1 MASGDERRKNLRV
14 VFNAQVTV
22 RETGGEGR
30 IITSE
35 ETRDIILKG
44 LYVYTSDPLPV
55 ATPCVVELR
64 LAGEKSDLKLIIEGE
79 VARNDSSGM
88 GILFRQMEIDCLIH
102 LKNILYYNSGEP
114 ERIDNELA
122 GVY

>member
-1 MASGDERRKNLRV
+1 MFSGDERRRNLRV
-14 VFNAQVTV
+14 LFKTRVTV
-22 RETGGEGR
+22 RETGGKGR

-35 ETRDIILKG
+35 ETRDISLRG
-44 LYVYTSDPLPV
+44 LYVHTACPLPV

-64 LAGEKSDLKLIIEGE
+64 LAGESSDLKLVIEGE